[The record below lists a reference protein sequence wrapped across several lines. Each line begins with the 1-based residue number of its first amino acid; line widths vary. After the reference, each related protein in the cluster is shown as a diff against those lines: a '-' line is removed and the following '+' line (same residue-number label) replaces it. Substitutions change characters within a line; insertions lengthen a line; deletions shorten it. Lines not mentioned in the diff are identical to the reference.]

1 MQPFEGYPVDSILE
15 TRAKSD
21 LDVSKDLA
29 SKSTA
34 SINDLLNGE
43 KDNQDEKHNEEITEN
58 SQEDTEESK
67 QESHP
72 TNQG

>member
-1 MQPFEGYPVDSILE
+1 MQPFEGHPVDSILE

-43 KDNQDEKHNEEITEN
+43 KHEEENNEEITEN
-58 SQEDTEESK
+58 SQEDTEESE

-72 TNQG
+72 KNQG

>member
-1 MQPFEGYPVDSILE
+1 MQPFEGHPVDSILE

-34 SINDLLNGE
+34 SINDY
-43 KDNQDEKHNEEITEN
+43 
-58 SQEDTEESK
+58 
-67 QESHP
+67 
-72 TNQG
+72 